1 MVSGKL
7 DNVVIDFPLPC
18 IIMHACRPEHDP
30 LHFNIGVSVRF
41 VSLFFCYR
49 LHIFLF
55 SIIIKKVHLLLFSKK

>member
-41 VSLFFCYR
+41 VSLFFAIGYT
-49 LHIFLF
+49 FF
-55 SIIIKKVHLLLFSKK
+55 YFP